1 MNTIST
7 DMQIALG
14 RTIRELRKRRGFSQ
28 ESFADEVGIHRTY
41 MGAVERGERNISLKN
56 LLRIS
61 DSLGL
66 PLSSLIAEAEA
77 CLGPTTAAD
86 P

>member
-1 MNTIST
+1 
-7 DMQIALG
+7 MQIALG

-41 MGAVERGERNISLKN
+41 MGAVERGERNVSLKN
-56 LLRIS
+56 LMRIAKT
-61 DSLGL
+61 LGV

-77 CLGPTTAAD
+77 VLKAD
-86 P
+86 ESR